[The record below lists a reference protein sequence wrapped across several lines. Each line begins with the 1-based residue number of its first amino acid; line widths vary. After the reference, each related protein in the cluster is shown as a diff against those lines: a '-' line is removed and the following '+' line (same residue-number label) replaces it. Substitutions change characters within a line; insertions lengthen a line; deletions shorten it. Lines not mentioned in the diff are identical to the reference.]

1 MSESNIKAENPNEQ
15 KLLREKT
22 SNKETLP
29 RIPTEPTRGQFAG
42 PRAVSIQNKQRGVQ
56 TSCLRVLPVLGHGKL
71 FISPAPFGSLD
82 SSNRITEN
90 LGWEGQKGHCIQLS
104 ISLPGKTE
112 TGRDW
117 LSREPQG
124 DGVIK
129 SSKITEEIAGT
140 EVESMLKEIWIS
152 QAADLRNLTNMW
164 ASGENAAPSSM
175 TGHRCQGSAL
185 QQTW

>member
-29 RIPTEPTRGQFAG
+29 RIPTEPTQGRFAG
-42 PRAVSIQNKQRGVQ
+42 PRGVSIQNKQGGVQ
-56 TSCLRVLPVLGHGKL
+56 ISCPRVLSILGHGKL

-104 ISLPGKTE
+104 ISLPGKSE
-112 TGRDW
+112 TWREW

-140 EVESMLKEIWIS
+140 EVESRLKEIWIS
-152 QAADLRNLTNMW
+152 QAADLRNPTNVG
-164 ASGENAAPSSM
+164 SGRE
-175 TGHRCQGSAL
+175 RCS
-185 QQTW
+185 